1 MLIIVSTCNL
11 VQYQGK
17 LIMGPWENGKNL
29 DFGPN
34 LESQKLMILTRFAP
48 NLVPKIFFVG
58 FTSTRSYTLLQAII
72 VCNFKEN

>member
-34 LESQKLMILTRFAP
+34 LESQKLMILTHFAP
-48 NLVPKIFFVG
+48 TLVPKIF
-58 FTSTRSYTLLQAII
+58 L
-72 VCNFKEN
+72 